1 MRQLA
6 RAYRKEDRWFI
17 KTILIIG
24 GFMNEIN
31 FDEVIDNVITVLVI
45 TGILPMI
52 AAALLIGLAGLIL
65 C

>member
-1 MRQLA
+1 
-6 RAYRKEDRWFI
+6 
-17 KTILIIG
+17 
-24 GFMNEIN
+24 MNEIN

-52 AAALLIGLAGLIL
+52 AAALLIGLVGLIL